1 MVRTQVITSSFGTIG
16 CLGIFFAFISI
27 ADETNREVLTHN
39 LILEAFMY
47 EDNEENGHVMGDDEE
62 KRCDRRRVKDS
73 LAQIIV
79 GVTLIIAGILLP
91 IIFDKEGGDS

>member
-1 MVRTQVITSSFGTIG
+1 
-16 CLGIFFAFISI
+16 
-27 ADETNREVLTHN
+27 
-39 LILEAFMY
+39 MY
-47 EDNEENGHVMGDDEE
+47 EDNEEKGHVMGDDEE